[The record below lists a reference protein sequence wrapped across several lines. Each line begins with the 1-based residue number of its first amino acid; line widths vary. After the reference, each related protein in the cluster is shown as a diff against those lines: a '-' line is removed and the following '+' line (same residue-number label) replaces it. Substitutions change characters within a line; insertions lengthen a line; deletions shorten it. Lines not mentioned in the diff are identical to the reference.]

1 MRNLKDILLE
11 AKSDKN
17 PELFKQVADELQ
29 EQYKRKKFKWEDEA
43 LFIDGNFVVNP
54 NNNDLLSSL
63 YELCN
68 ALKSEL
74 KGYD

>member
-17 PELFKQVADELQ
+17 PELFRQVADELQ
-29 EQYKRKKFKWEDEA
+29 EQYKGKKFKWEDEA